1 MRSTGRRWA
10 VIAAC
15 AGALATMSYFTSAA
29 HAQDVPMPSEQV
41 LGDVPY
47 LNGGVGEEEVDF
59 IKQTM
64 KDYTLRL
71 AFSRQGKPRAEYV
84 ASVAVTI
91 TDAKGAN
98 IFELASAGPYLL
110 LKVPPGRY
118 GVTAT
123 YENQTVTRP
132 VVAGKGSSPTNFV
145 WK

>member
-10 VIAAC
+10 IIAAC
-15 AGALATMSYFTSAA
+15 AGALLSLAPVAR
-29 HAQDVPMPSEQV
+29 AQDVPMPNEQV

-47 LNGGVGEEEVDF
+47 MNGGVGEEEVTF
-59 IKQTM
+59 IKQQM

-71 AFSRQGKPRAEYV
+71 AFSRAGTPRAEYV

-98 IFELASAGPYLL
+98 IFELASTGPYLL

-118 GVTAT
+118 AVTAT

-132 VVAGKGSSPTNFV
+132 LVAGKGSTPINFV